1 MGMLVRMH
9 PIRLVPC
16 AALVVLA
23 GCDMQRSSVVFEP
36 SGQTGSQVIT
46 PASRPPPPGGSYR
59 VTKGDTLYS
68 IAFRNKVDFREL
80 ARWNNIAEPYT
91 IWPGQDL
98 RLSPA
103 DHRATVVAA
112 APATAHA
119 PSALAAAPPPPVHG
133 NPPSQGAA
141 PVVAAVPPPA
151 SSAGKAA
158 APVFEPAS
166 DEPAPPPPLPPDAPV
181 SAASTVV
188 VAGVGTLPA
197 TPTQAAKGA
206 PPNVA
211 APAPSVDASTPTI
224 ASGATRS
231 ASGITWR
238 WPADGSL
245 IKKFSAGDAIPG
257 IEIAG
262 KGGDS
267 VRAAA
272 DGVVVY
278 SGNGLVG
285 YGELVI
291 IKHSDSFL
299 SAYGHNR
306 KRLVKE
312 GEHVKSGQQVAE
324 MGNSGASRDELQ
336 FQIRKDGNPVD
347 PLSYLPP
354 SK

>member
-1 MGMLVRMH
+1 MPCMGMLVRMR

-36 SGQTGSQVIT
+36 SGQSGSHVVA

-98 RLSPA
+98 RLAPA
-103 DHRATVVAA
+103 DHRPAVAAA
-112 APATAHA
+112 APARVAAPAGAPPVAHA
-119 PSALAAAPPPPVHG
+119 TPPAQGGTVLAAAPP
-133 NPPSQGAA
+133 A
-141 PVVAAVPPPA
+141 A
-151 SSAGKAA
+151 SSTTKAPA
-158 APVFEPAS
+158 ASPMFEPAT
-166 DEPAPPPPLPPDAPV
+166 DEPVPPPLPPDAPV

-197 TPTQAAKGA
+197 TPSQAAKGA

-224 ASGATRS
+224 IAGATRS

-262 KGGDS
+262 KGGDP

-291 IKHSDSFL
+291 IKHSDAFL